1 MHMGS
6 ALCCQAL
13 LTSAA
18 VAVEVPMRLG
28 LFVLCGTAAWSSV
41 GAFLIP
47 RTSPGIKT
55 LSKAATNSQDEKT
68 QGLSWQESLE
78 LLIVPTTP
86 LPQRQ
91 ILLQVRM
98 IMRSPSS
105 PFPGSLTCF
114 STPCDVAWAER
125 PLPCSRNQKGRGRSY
140 SEQECGRLVD

>member
-1 MHMGS
+1 
-6 ALCCQAL
+6 
-13 LTSAA
+13 
-18 VAVEVPMRLG
+18 MRLG

-98 IMRSPSS
+98 IIRCTFVPISRNLKCSA
-105 PFPGSLTCF
+105 
-114 STPCDVAWAER
+114 PCDVR
-125 PLPCSRNQKGRGRSY
+125 VGRTSSPVLRKSKRTWKKLFRTGMWTA
-140 SEQECGRLVD
+140 C